1 MKVLIT
7 GGAGFIGSNIAD
19 TLIENGH
26 EVHIL
31 DDLST
36 GFADNVNE
44 EAILHKF
51 DIRSEDAAN
60 LIINGEYD
68 ILCHHAAQMDVRRSV
83 REPQF
88 DADVNIK
95 GTLNILEAAVKG
107 NVKRVVYASTG
118 GAVYGE
124 PEYIPVREDHPIN
137 PICHYGIS
145 KHTVEHYLFLYKY
158 LYNLGYVILRYPNV
172 YGPRQ
177 NPYGEAGVTAIF
189 TVKYLNNDAPI
200 INGDGQQ
207 KRDYVHVKDIAM
219 ANLAAMN
226 LNKPEINGEIFN
238 IGWGIGSS
246 VEQLDRII
254 RGYVKTDLKPS
265 YGPSLPEEILQ
276 TALDPKKANTLL
288 DWKAQIPF
296 EKGLEDL
303 VEYHR
308 EKMNG

>member
-1 MKVLIT
+1 LKILIT

-26 EVHIL
+26 EVHVL

-36 GFADNVNE
+36 GFADNVNK
-44 EAILHKF
+44 EAVLHKF

-265 YGPSLPEEILQ
+265 YGPALPEEILQ
-276 TALDPKKANTLL
+276 TALDPNKANTLL
-288 DWKAQIPF
+288 NWKAVIPF